1 MTKTEILEMLS
12 DAINEAD
19 ENQLYGIG
27 DKLFAVIDALRTE
40 WEIDD

>member
-19 ENQLYGIG
+19 ENNLYGIG
-27 DKLFAVIDALRTE
+27 DKLFTVINALKAE
-40 WEIDD
+40 WDIDD

>member
-12 DAINEAD
+12 NAINEAD

-27 DKLFAVIDALRTE
+27 DKLFTVIDALKDE
-40 WEIDD
+40 WGIED